1 MDPIEP
7 SNGEAECFLRLA
19 PVSVV
24 RSVKDHRRIVR
35 KWVSIGFRW
44 LALVGVGTK
53 VILNRWAAAIAAGVV
68 WVERLSWI
76 R

>member
-1 MDPIEP
+1 
-7 SNGEAECFLRLA
+7 L
-19 PVSVV
+19 V
-24 RSVKDHRRIVR
+24 RVNAHRRIVR
-35 KWVSIGFRW
+35 KWVSIGLRW

-53 VILNRWAAAIAAGVV
+53 VILSLRAAATAAGVV